1 MNICFLYPGQGAQY
15 PGMGK
20 DLYESKSSVRQ
31 LFELASEACRC
42 DARQLLFDSSE
53 SELKET
59 RNTQIAISLMN
70 LAVRRY
76 LMEEGIESTGC
87 AGFSLGEWS
96 ALVDAGVLTEEEVFP
111 IVLKRAEL
119 MTAAVEQLALP
130 GGSGMAAVI
139 GIPADTVEKTVM
151 NIEGVYPA
159 NYNSPDQTV
168 ISGTAE
174 AVAAASDA
182 CKSAGARR
190 VIPLK
195 VSGPFH
201 TPLLEEARSAF
212 GLYLKDRE
220 LRNPFKHLY
229 SNASGV
235 AVRSVD
241 EIRRNASLQ
250 ISSPVRWTSE
260 ETKIAEDGYDLC
272 IECGPGKVLTGLWKK
287 CGAEIPCLPAGTK
300 EQINAVME
308 TVHKSEK

>member
-1 MNICFLYPGQGAQY
+1 MKICFLYPGQGAQY

-31 LFELASEACRC
+31 LFDLASDACRC

-53 SELKET
+53 AELKET
-59 RNTQIAISLMN
+59 RNTQISITLMN

-76 LMEEGIESTGC
+76 LMEEGIESAAC
-87 AGFSLGEWS
+87 AGFSLGEWT
-96 ALVDAGVLTEEEVFP
+96 ALVDAEVLTEEEVFHM
-111 IVLKRAEL
+111 VLKRAEL
-119 MTAAVEQLALP
+119 MTAAVDRLSLP

-139 GIPADTVEKTVM
+139 GLAADAVEEAIM
-151 NIEGVYPA
+151 EIEGVYPA

-168 ISGTAE
+168 ISGSAE
-174 AVAAASDA
+174 AVAAASEA

-201 TPLLEEARSAF
+201 TPLLEDARGAF
-212 GLYLKDRE
+212 ELYLQDRE
-220 LRNPFKHLY
+220 LRNPAKILY
-229 SNASGV
+229 SNASGA

-241 EIRRNASLQ
+241 DIRRYAALQ

-260 ETKIAEDGYDLC
+260 EANITADGYDLC

-287 CGAEIPCLPAGTK
+287 CGAEISCLPAGTM
-300 EQINAVME
+300 ESIGMVME
-308 TVHKSEK
+308 EVHNREK

>member
-20 DLYESKSSVRQ
+20 DLYESKISVRQ
-31 LFELASEACRC
+31 LFDLASDACCC

-53 SELKET
+53 AELKET
-59 RNTQIAISLMN
+59 KNTQIAITLMN

-76 LMEEGIESTGC
+76 LMEGGVESTGC

-96 ALVDAGVLTEEEVFP
+96 AMVDAGVLTEEEVFP

-139 GIPADTVEKTVM
+139 GLAADAVEAAVM
-151 NIEGVYPA
+151 EIEGVYPA

-174 AVAAASDA
+174 AVAAASEA

-212 GLYLKDRE
+212 ERYLSGRE
-220 LRNPFKHLY
+220 LQNPSKSLY
-229 SNASGV
+229 SNASGAEV
-235 AVRSVD
+235 HSID
-241 EIRRNASLQ
+241 DLRRYASLQ

-260 ETKIAEDGYDLC
+260 EEKISADGYDLC

-287 CGAEIPCLPAGTK
+287 CGAALNCLPAGTK
-300 EQINAVME
+300 ESIDTVLE
-308 TVHKSEK
+308 EVHKSDK